1 MRLFST
7 QLPANASAFAVADE
21 PAQSTSLLAA
31 IAAVLAK
38 PQNSPETV
46 LQSLVDAPLTG
57 ENETNLLQTLRTWSE
72 DSADDAAVW
81 IETTLDGSAPGS
93 AGFAL
98 RRSLLSLWLEIAP
111 PAALDRLATFA
122 EPEEVAYLIAEHAV
136 RLADAQ
142 SPEHAL
148 QWSESLTSEPM
159 RTRAI
164 DSVVDDW
171 LIRDAE
177 GLVTELLYRAD
188 LESQTSPN
196 TNEASDRLSRIG
208 GRLVDAI
215 AANDPEQAMDL
226 AQRLNGKNAEAA
238 QKRVFVEWLAG
249 TPDTALRWVNKE
261 IAVTGTLPDTV
272 AGAIPTASID
282 VAMTTV
288 DMLEGTARNAMT
300 EAIVETLSES
310 DPYGARN
317 WINRLNEPELSYPA
331 TRAWIFANAS
341 QLPEEV
347 LREALVAASSPQYA
361 GSQDLLMDT
370 AVIVAKDHPR
380 LLRDWLAN
388 ASIDASLKARIS
400 AVVFE

>member
-1 MRLFST
+1 M
-7 QLPANASAFAVADE
+7 
-21 PAQSTSLLAA
+21 
-31 IAAVLAK
+31 
-38 PQNSPETV
+38 
-46 LQSLVDAPLTG
+46 
-57 ENETNLLQTLRTWSE
+57 
-72 DSADDAAVW
+72 
-81 IETTLDGSAPGS
+81 
-93 AGFAL
+93 
-98 RRSLLSLWLEIAP
+98 
-111 PAALDRLATFA
+111 
-122 EPEEVAYLIAEHAV
+122 
-136 RLADAQ
+136 
-142 SPEHAL
+142 
-148 QWSESLTSEPM
+148 
-159 RTRAI
+159 
-164 DSVVDDW
+164 
-171 LIRDAE
+171 
-177 GLVTELLYRAD
+177 
-188 LESQTSPN
+188 
-196 TNEASDRLSRIG
+196 
-208 GRLVDAI
+208 DAI

-249 TPDTALRWVNKE
+249 APDTALRWVNKE

-370 AVIVAKDHPR
+370 ATIVAKDHPR